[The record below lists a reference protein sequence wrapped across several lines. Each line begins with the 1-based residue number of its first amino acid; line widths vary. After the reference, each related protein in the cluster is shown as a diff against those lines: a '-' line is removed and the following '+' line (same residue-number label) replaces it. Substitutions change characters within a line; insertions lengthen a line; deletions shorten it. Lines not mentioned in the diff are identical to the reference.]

1 MLYPIFMNVGLFVAF
16 LAVESPHKAW
26 GDVDLLGDASSFE
39 PAVSARTTCATHR
52 DGESRLRRHI
62 FRRRARGRQAAPP
75 PPLLL
80 LLPLSLPLGESLPR
94 RARALRWGTVVA
106 RNALTLAAAD
116 ETLPTWP
123 IIASLCAIRGAALC
137 YAAGASCVFAG
148 MALATG
154 GTTGEEGG
162 TVAYAKLGVAYYVLT
177 IIAGTLVQ
185 LATLT
190 VLGRNKWLR
199 PILLSGWM
207 FAVYASAAETPV
219 LLTNCL
225 RGCRVRS
232 ICSMASAPRRRRR
245 KPQLGARAPAL
256 VATSLVLYK
265 YIEAERRLRGD
276 QARQRRPPATCATRR
291 SSMCFAFP

>member
-1 MLYPIFMNVGLFVAF
+1 MSLFLVA
-16 LAVESPHKAW
+16 LALW
-26 GDVDLLGDASSFE
+26 
-39 PAVSARTTCATHR
+39 
-52 DGESRLRRHI
+52 
-62 FRRRARGRQAAPP
+62 
-75 PPLLL
+75 
-80 LLPLSLPLGESLPR
+80 
-94 RARALRWGTVVA
+94 RWGTVVA

-207 FAVYASAAETPV
+207 FAVYSLGCQTTPV

-225 RGCRVRS
+225 ALAAAVQLDLLTHGVG
-232 ICSMASAPRRRRR
+232 AAP
-245 KPQLGARAPAL
+245 PPADKRPRL
-256 VATSLVLYK
+256 MYVLVLLLIVATSLVLYK
-265 YIEAERRLRGD
+265 YIEETQSGD
-276 QARQRRPPATCATRR
+276 MDTPVIKPSAPPSDDYDDDT
-291 SSMCFAFP
+291 